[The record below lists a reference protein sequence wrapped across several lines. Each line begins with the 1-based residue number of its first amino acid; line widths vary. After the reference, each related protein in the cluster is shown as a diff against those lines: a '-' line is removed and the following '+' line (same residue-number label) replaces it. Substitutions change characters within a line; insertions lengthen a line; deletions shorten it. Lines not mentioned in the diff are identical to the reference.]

1 MDSRLTIGI
10 TRMYDKPSSASR
22 QATIAEMDGNSKLT
36 CSTNVIALAITAMA
50 SVYIYFSSLNLYK
63 HNIINTVYS
72 VKYC

>member
-36 CSTNVIALAITAMA
+36 CSTNAIALAITSMA
-50 SVYIYFSSLNLYK
+50 SVYTLPCAAHGEALTANFDLQSQ
-63 HNIINTVYS
+63 
-72 VKYC
+72 C